1 VPLSLSFRRVSF
13 HRRTRNHAPV
23 QAPRF
28 LPPARLVNV
37 PGRGEVFCRFH
48 EQPGATSTLLLLHGW
63 TASADVQWFS
73 SYEWL
78 AERYSIIAI
87 DHHGHGRGVRSTAPF
102 SLAQCADDAA
112 AVVRALGVSHVIPV
126 GYSMGGPIALHFA
139 NRHGD
144 LTAGI
149 VTCATALEWN
159 STRRDRLDWMFLPIG
174 ETVFRSRLASASTA
188 MWARRSRTADEMV
201 DREWLLA
208 ELRRNDPRALVEAG
222 RELHRF
228 DGLPLAAA
236 IKRPAAVVITT
247 RDRLVPP
254 VKQRALADA
263 LRAEVVEVPLD
274 HLGTLTHGA
283 EFARALRRA
292 VDAVAVS
299 QTIAAS

>member
-1 VPLSLSFRRVSF
+1 V
-13 HRRTRNHAPV
+13 
-23 QAPRF
+23 
-28 LPPARLVNV
+28 
-37 PGRGEVFCRFH
+37 H
-48 EQPGATSTLLLLHGW
+48 EQPEASATLLLLHGW

-87 DHHGHGRGVRSTAPF
+87 DHHGHGRGIRSTTPF

-112 AVVRALGVSHVIPV
+112 SVVRSLGVSQVIPV

-139 NRHGD
+139 NRHRD

-159 STRRDRLDWMFLPIG
+159 STKRDRLDWMFLPIG
-174 ETVFRSRLASASTA
+174 ETVLRSRFASASTS
-188 MWARRSRTADEMV
+188 MWARRLRHDEMV
-201 DREWLLA
+201 DRQWLLA

-228 DGLPLAAA
+228 HGAPLASAVA
-236 IKRPAAVVITT
+236 QPAAMVITT

-254 VKQRALADA
+254 SKQRALAAA
-263 LRAEVVEVPLD
+263 LGADVVEVALD
-274 HLGTLTHGA
+274 HLGTLTNGS
-283 EFARALRRA
+283 EFARALRHAIDSVVMVRI
-292 VDAVAVS
+292 D
-299 QTIAAS
+299 AASQSLHPDS